1 MNCISG
7 WGIGKRQRAHSA
19 IDERRRLL
27 PGLAIGY
34 LAGMVATCSATA
46 SESVVNRQATAD
58 HYNVK
63 FVVTPIPD
71 RGVVDVTMIVDQP
84 RHLLREFRM
93 RAPATQFSHFAGDG
107 DMDISDSQLI
117 WSTPAKG
124 GELSWTVIVNRKR
137 SKSSYDAYMAD
148 DWALFRAS
156 DIIPPAA
163 TRTATGASSRTSIEF
178 SLPTGWSSVTEHP
191 GTRHKYNVRNP
202 RRRYDRPTGWILL
215 GRLGTRTD
223 EIAGTRVTIAA
234 PLNQDVRR
242 LDMLAMLRWTMP
254 EVTRIFTDFPARLT
268 VFSAASPMWRGGLSA
283 PASVYIHA
291 DRPLLSEN
299 GTSTILH
306 EVVHVGMGITATN
319 GADWVIEGAPDRWI
333 QRLPPL

>member
-93 RAPATQFSHFAGDG
+93 RAPTH
-107 DMDISDSQLI
+107 
-117 WSTPAKG
+117 
-124 GELSWTVIVNRKR
+124 
-137 SKSSYDAYMAD
+137 
-148 DWALFRAS
+148 
-156 DIIPPAA
+156 
-163 TRTATGASSRTSIEF
+163 
-178 SLPTGWSSVTEHP
+178 
-191 GTRHKYNVRNP
+191 
-202 RRRYDRPTGWILL
+202 L
-215 GRLGTRTD
+215 GRSLLR
-223 EIAGTRVTIAA
+223 AG
-234 PLNQDVRR
+234 
-242 LDMLAMLRWTMP
+242 
-254 EVTRIFTDFPARLT
+254 PA
-268 VFSAASPMWRGGLSA
+268 
-283 PASVYIHA
+283 
-291 DRPLLSEN
+291 
-299 GTSTILH
+299 
-306 EVVHVGMGITATN
+306 
-319 GADWVIEGAPDRWI
+319 
-333 QRLPPL
+333 